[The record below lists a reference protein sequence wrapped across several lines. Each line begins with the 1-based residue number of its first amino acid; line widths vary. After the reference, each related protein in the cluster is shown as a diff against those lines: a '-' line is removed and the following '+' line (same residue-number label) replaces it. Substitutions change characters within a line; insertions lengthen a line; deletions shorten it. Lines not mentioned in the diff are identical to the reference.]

1 MNTVRAPR
9 PFLDDDA
16 CISEELI
23 GRLHHAPEGSVL
35 DLVAS
40 FGANERASLA
50 MHCYRKCHLRR
61 IGLAIATTC
70 DLNSLVQE
78 WGSLLGRSIF
88 AQSRGGSEDPSQI
101 SEGPRRKITLARSAG
116 GYHPPLIDVDDVHDS
131 TRSAPTAELLEAA

>member
-1 MNTVRAPR
+1 MNMVRAPH
-9 PFLDDDA
+9 PLLDDDA

-23 GRLHHAPEGSVL
+23 GRLHHALESSVL

-40 FGANERASLA
+40 FGANKRASLA

-61 IGLAIATTC
+61 IGLAIAATC

-88 AQSRGGSEDPSQI
+88 AQSRGGFEDPSQLDV
-101 SEGPRRKITLARSAG
+101 GPRRKITLARSAG
-116 GYHPPLIDVDDVHDS
+116 GDHPPLIDVDDVPHS
-131 TRSAPTAELLEAA
+131 SRSASTAELLEAA